1 MFATRVPSI
10 DNRMK
15 RSLPK
20 FGARCTI
27 NRAVFPLGV
36 GVGVGR
42 GFASLIATANPDI
55 KMAARSILNTAIA

>member
-1 MFATRVPSI
+1 
-10 DNRMK
+10 MK

-36 GVGVGR
+36 GMGVGR

-55 KMAARSILNTAIA
+55 KMAAKSILNTAMA